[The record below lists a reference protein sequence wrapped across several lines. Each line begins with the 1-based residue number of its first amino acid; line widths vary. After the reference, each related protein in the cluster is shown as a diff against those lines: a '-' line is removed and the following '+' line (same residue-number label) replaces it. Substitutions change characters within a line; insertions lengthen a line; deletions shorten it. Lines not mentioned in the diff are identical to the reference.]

1 MWLIELLLEP
11 DRKPNEAAMHTNPLQ
26 DYSDDKGNVIEFSG
40 TTSPK
45 SFVTFRGSNNRVI
58 IDPQAN
64 IPFMSVL
71 MDCDNGTLIIK
82 RTRAK
87 FSARIRIGQDST
99 IKIGKS
105 VSSTGPVDISA
116 CEGTTVQIG
125 NDCMIALGVRIRSD
139 DGHPI
144 FDVTSGKRINVSRDI
159 TIKDHVW
166 LGIESSILKGAV
178 IGEGSVVGAGSLVSG
193 TFPNNCAIGGN
204 PAKILSTNIAWE
216 RPHLSLS
223 EPYYKPHVSALKKQS
238 KYWNL
243 TKQSST
249 GRQALGKLKRA
260 VKPKKNKKK

>member
-1 MWLIELLLEP
+1 
-11 DRKPNEAAMHTNPLQ
+11 MHTIPLQ
-26 DYSDDKGNVIEFSG
+26 DYSDDQGNVIEFSG

-58 IDPQAN
+58 IDPEAN

-82 RTRAK
+82 RTRSK

-99 IKIGKS
+99 ITIGKS

-116 CEGTTVQIG
+116 SEGTTVQIG

-144 FDVTSGKRINVSRDI
+144 FDVSSGDRINASRDI

-204 PAKILSTNIAWE
+204 PAKILRSNIAWE

-223 EPYYKPHVSALKKQS
+223 EPFYKPHISVLDKKS

-243 TKQSST
+243 TKKTSISRRGLAKFRRAAT
-249 GRQALGKLKRA
+249 SKR
-260 VKPKKNKKK
+260 NKMK